1 MWDEVRFLGSQ
12 SMSHPD
18 LVTGSGVFAVAAA
31 GALESSITMGDGLA
45 MLGGLAIIV
54 GAALVILR
62 AIGRVELI
70 ASNNGKGVELL
81 AARVSAIEADR
92 ATAGNRRVE
101 DARRDARIDTT
112 LEQVS
117 KSTCRIETTLD
128 SLPCK
133 TGGTCPTPKGA
144 IG

>member
-1 MWDEVRFLGSQ
+1 V
-12 SMSHPD
+12 SHPD
-18 LVTGSGVFAVAAA
+18 LLTGSGVFAVAAA

-70 ASNNGKGVELL
+70 ASNNGKGVDLL

-117 KSTCRIETTLD
+117 KSVGRIETTLEG
-128 SLPCK
+128 LPCRSGGACV
-133 TGGTCPTPKGA
+133 GGTT
-144 IG
+144 